1 MANTSRSD
9 RRRRRA
15 GAAASTLTRR
25 DVLQGAAV
33 LAAGAL
39 LPRAVRAAPMLD
51 VIVIGAGLSGLN
63 AAILLEEQGLRVRVL
78 EGRGRVGGRIES
90 LRSVEG
96 APEMGGDSILGGYG
110 RMQSMARR
118 LGLKLVD
125 HEGRRD
131 LSPEAHLD
139 PRSVELALGGQVIK
153 RADWL
158 QHPLNTMPADARD
171 RFPGRGYFQSVIAT
185 HNPLANFED
194 WWRPES
200 RPLDVSVYE
209 FFRKLGWSDA
219 AIELNYNTNVQYG
232 TSAHDVSALMWF
244 YVQAW
249 FKLQGARDRVAYK
262 APGGNQSIPEAMAA
276 SLRGDVIKNAEVLAL
291 RSTGS
296 GVEVRCADGSVH
308 TARRVV
314 CSMPL
319 PTLRWLHFDPLL
331 PPAKLRAIRTVP
343 VMRITKV
350 VLVPKRPF
358 WREDGMAP
366 AMWTDTA
373 AGEIRALREA
383 DGHDDVTCLM
393 AWARGFLADRLDAMG
408 PQAAGER
415 VRREYEA
422 LRPASKGQL
431 EVAGVKSWQSD
442 RYSGGDWVC
451 WAPGQVTDAVPA
463 LKEPAGL
470 IHFCGEHTAL
480 SNRGME
486 GAMESGERAALELLG
501 SI

>member
-9 RRRRRA
+9 VRH
-15 GAAASTLTRR
+15 AASRGALSTLSRR
-25 DVLQGAAV
+25 ELLQGTAA
-33 LAAGAL
+33 LAAGAM
-39 LPRAVRAAPMLD
+39 LPTAVRAAPMLD

-63 AAILLEEQGLRVRVL
+63 AALLLEEQGLRVRVL
-78 EGRGRVGGRIES
+78 EGRGRIGGRIES

-110 RMQSMARR
+110 RMQAMARR
-118 LGLKLVD
+118 LNLKLVD

-139 PRSVELALGGQVIK
+139 PRSVELALGGRVIP
-153 RADWL
+153 RADWPR
-158 QHPLNTMPADARD
+158 HPLNAMPADARD
-171 RFPGRGYFQSVIAT
+171 RFPGRGYFQSVIAAN
-185 HNPLANFED
+185 NPLTQFED

-200 RPLDVSVYE
+200 RALDVSVHE
-209 FFRKLGWSDA
+209 FFKRIGWSDA

-249 FKLQGARDRVAYK
+249 FKLQGARERVAYK
-262 APGGNQSIPEAMAA
+262 APNGNQSIPEAMAA
-276 SLRGDVIKNAEVLAL
+276 SLRGDLLKNAEVVAL

-296 GVEVRCADGSVH
+296 SVQVTCADGSVH
-308 TARRVV
+308 SARRIV

-422 LRPASKGQL
+422 LRPAAKGQL

-451 WAPGQVTDAVPA
+451 WAPGQVTEAVPA

-480 SNRGME
+480 TNRGME
-486 GAMESGERAALELLG
+486 GAMESGERAALELLEA
-501 SI
+501 S